1 VSSAVRSQQDFL
13 DLLRSS
19 SPVSHIS
26 SSFNHVAANTAMLAL
41 PAPGSPSH
49 VMLCPVGIQQ
59 PQQQQQV
66 SGWTTALP
74 AAPAQLP
81 TYFTGAGPMQAVQ
94 APIAGDSNATLLL
107 LQQLSQLQQLMSQQQ
122 PQQQQVAPQ
131 DQQQPQQQHA
141 AGRVGGQGVRS
152 SSNSSSKSRG
162 AAPAGA
168 AEAGLLASL
177 DKGKL
182 QQLARQLQ
190 QQRKLQQ
197 VAAVRMGSCGISRVS
212 SDLTQMLTLSVSAS
226 SEDSAEDGVSNAG
239 DD

>member
-1 VSSAVRSQQDFL
+1 
-13 DLLRSS
+13 
-19 SPVSHIS
+19 
-26 SSFNHVAANTAMLAL
+26 MLAL

-59 PQQQQQV
+59 PQQQQQQQQQQQV

-81 TYFTGAGPMQAVQ
+81 GYFSGAGPMQALH
-94 APIAGDSNATLLL
+94 APTAGDSNATVLL

-122 PQQQQVAPQ
+122 PQQQPAAPQ
-131 DQQQPQQQHA
+131 DQQQQQQA
-141 AGRVGGQGVRS
+141 AGRVGSKGVRS

-226 SEDSAEDGVSNAG
+226 SEDSAEDGVSIAG